1 MKIHEQVRELK
12 HYGPDRQR
20 GTTYAV
26 DDALSK
32 LLPKLA
38 LPTMGEAARVAFR
51 ALLAY
56 EAPTSSTSVSDI
68 FTLVEARGYTAHPC
82 DWIPDF
88 RWGYRIRLEP
98 LRVAVQFNPFRN
110 LHTQFFN
117 TSLCLS

>member
-38 LPTMGEAARVAFR
+38 LPTMGEAARVGQR
-51 ALLAY
+51 LPLGHSGVVVEGEGREEGELAGGRIP
-56 EAPTSSTSVSDI
+56 ACI
-68 FTLVEARGYTAHPC
+68 ARS
-82 DWIPDF
+82 
-88 RWGYRIRLEP
+88 
-98 LRVAVQFNPFRN
+98 RN
-110 LHTQFFN
+110 AA
-117 TSLCLS
+117 C